1 MADITREIEITAALS
16 SDYQEAFKAAS
27 SIARD
32 TSRELA
38 ALTKRE
44 AELAKL
50 TEIAGKSAKAS
61 ADGDAASVAKLQ
73 AEYDKLAA
81 KLGLVDKSAE
91 GLAAEMKRVGDS
103 RREVEALNKSASRS
117 AEIGRLARDI
127 QRYTAAA
134 QRVKDPALLAQL
146 DRMKKRFRELGGSVP
161 DGKKAAGFF
170 STLRDGLASVPGP
183 IGGLVQSLSVVRT
196 AFSTT
201 GGKVALAVGG
211 ITAVATAATAA
222 GKALWDL
229 GRDTITA
236 GDQIAKTSRQL
247 GIASDAYQ
255 ELAYSVGLGGASE
268 KDFDAALQQLNK
280 QMEAAISGNG
290 KAQAAFKSLGVSM
303 DEVRSMNTEEM
314 IMRMSDALSEV
325 DDVAA
330 KTRTTMALFGEGG
343 TKVAT
348 ALASGSDAIAEMR
361 AEARK
366 AGYVLDP
373 KALKKAEEANDNLTR
388 AQLQMRGVMRQ
399 LGVEVLPTVN
409 EVLQD
414 LVVLIRDNRE
424 EIADFANILG
434 GAFKYGAQGLMYA
447 IKGVNIAVHS
457 VIEGIAYWQDKFAR
471 FLEWVTSGASELWD
485 AFTALPG
492 KIGEGLQS
500 VWDSI
505 QKWFADL
512 IDAVGKWVSGIGD
525 SIASG
530 VRDTLRDVPLVG
542 RLFDEDDSAGSIGAF
557 AARQFS
563 VVVNQAIDARGAE
576 PGAEVAVARA
586 VRTGNDASG
595 ERVAEVLAQYGGLT
609 YAGASR

>member
-1 MADITREIEITAALS
+1 M
-16 SDYQEAFKAAS
+16 
-27 SIARD
+27 
-32 TSRELA
+32 
-38 ALTKRE
+38 
-44 AELAKL
+44 
-50 TEIAGKSAKAS
+50 
-61 ADGDAASVAKLQ
+61 
-73 AEYDKLAA
+73 
-81 KLGLVDKSAE
+81 
-91 GLAAEMKRVGDS
+91 
-103 RREVEALNKSASRS
+103 
-117 AEIGRLARDI
+117 
-127 QRYTAAA
+127 
-134 QRVKDPALLAQL
+134 
-146 DRMKKRFRELGGSVP
+146 
-161 DGKKAAGFF
+161 
-170 STLRDGLASVPGP
+170 
-183 IGGLVQSLSVVRT
+183 QSLSVVRT

-211 ITAVATAATAA
+211 ITAVATAAVAA

-268 KDFDAALQQLNK
+268 KDFDAALLQLNK
-280 QMEAAISGNG
+280 QMEAAIAGNG
-290 KAQAAFKSLGVSM
+290 KAQAAFRSLGVSM

-314 IMRMSDALSEV
+314 LMRMSDALADV

-373 KALKKAEEANDNLTR
+373 KALKKAEEANDNITR

-409 EVLQD
+409 DVLQD
-414 LVVLIRDNRE
+414 LVTLIRDNRE

-457 VIEGIAYWQDKFAR
+457 VIEGIAYWQNKFAG

-512 IDAVGKWVSGIGD
+512 IDAVGGWVNFLVYFKSGNNALFYIVRINGLNR
-525 SIASG
+525 SNKGSG
-530 VRDTLRDVPLVG
+530 FRHYFSHTLADGCLGRNSLGIPLVG
-542 RLFDEDDSAGSIGAF
+542 GKLHKQS
-557 AARQFS
+557 
-563 VVVNQAIDARGAE
+563 
-576 PGAEVAVARA
+576 
-586 VRTGNDASG
+586 GNF
-595 ERVAEVLAQYGGLT
+595 L
-609 YAGASR
+609 

>member
-16 SDYQEAFKAAS
+16 SEYQEAFKAAS

-44 AELAKL
+44 ADLARL

-61 ADGDAASVAKLQ
+61 ADGDAASVARLQ
-73 AEYDKLAA
+73 DEYGKLAA
-81 KLGLVDKSAE
+81 KLGLVDKSAA

-103 RREVEALNKSASRS
+103 KREIEALNKSALKS
-117 AEIGRLARDI
+117 AELGRLAKDI

-146 DRMKKRFRELGGSVP
+146 DKMKKRFRELGGSIP
-161 DGKKAAGFF
+161 DGKNAAGFF
-170 STLRDGLASVPGP
+170 STLKSGLASVPGP
-183 IGGLVQSLSVVRT
+183 IGGVVQTLGVVRE
-196 AFSTT
+196 AFRTT
-201 GGKVALAVGG
+201 GGKAALVVGG
-211 ITAVATAATAA
+211 IAAVASAAIAA
-222 GKALWDL
+222 GKAMWDL
-229 GRDTITA
+229 GRETIAA

-268 KDFDAALQQLNK
+268 RDFDAALRQLNK
-280 QMEAAISGNG
+280 QMEAAAAGNG
-290 KAQAAFKSLGVSM
+290 KAQAAFKNLGISM
-303 DEVRSMNTEEM
+303 DEVKSMNTEEM
-314 IMRMSDALSEV
+314 FVRLSDALSEV

-330 KTRTTMALFGEGG
+330 KTRTTMTLFGEQGH
-343 TKVAT
+343 KVAT
-348 ALASGSDAIAEMR
+348 AISGGADALAEMR
-361 AEARK
+361 AEAKRS
-366 AGYVLDP
+366 GYVLDA
-373 KALKKAEEANDNLTR
+373 KALKKAEEANDNFTR
-388 AQLQMRGVMRQ
+388 AQLQLRGVARQ
-399 LGVEVLPTVN
+399 IGVEVMPTVN
-409 EVLQD
+409 DVLVD
-414 LVVLIRDNRE
+414 FVTLIRDNKDD
-424 EIADFANILG
+424 IAEFANILG

-447 IKGVNIAVHS
+447 IKGVNVAVHS
-457 VIEGIAYWQDKFAR
+457 VIEGIVYWQNKFAE

-492 KIGEGLQS
+492 KIGEGLQA
-500 VWDSI
+500 VWNSI
-505 QKWFADL
+505 RDWFADL
-512 IDAVGKWVSGIGD
+512 INAVGDWVSGIGD

-542 RLFDEDDSAGSIGAF
+542 RLFDEDDSASGVGAF
-557 AARQFS
+557 AARQLS

-576 PGAEVAVARA
+576 PGAETAVARA

-595 ERVAEVLAQYGGLT
+595 ERVAEILAQYGGLT

>member
-16 SDYQEAFKAAS
+16 SDYQDAFKAAS

-32 TSRELA
+32 TSKELA

-81 KLGLVDKSAE
+81 KLGLVDKSAA

-211 ITAVATAATAA
+211 ITAVATAAIAA

-268 KDFDAALQQLNK
+268 KDFDAALLQLNK

-290 KAQAAFKSLGVSM
+290 KAQAAFRSLGVSM

-330 KTRTTMALFGEGG
+330 KARTTMALFGEGG

-348 ALASGSDAIAEMR
+348 ALAGGSDAIAEMR

-409 EVLQD
+409 DVLQD
-414 LVVLIRDNRE
+414 LVTLIRDNRE

-457 VIEGIAYWQDKFAR
+457 VIEGIAYWQDKFAK

-512 IDAVGKWVSGIGD
+512 IDAVGGWVSGIGD

-542 RLFDEDDSAGSIGAF
+542 KLFDEDDSVGGVGAF

-576 PGAEVAVARA
+576 PGAETAVARA
-586 VRTGNDASG
+586 VRAGSDASG